1 MADDIRPSESVWVVH
16 PDNLEA
22 PQLISD
28 TALDSFLAGG
38 FTEMTDR
45 ARVRD
50 ADQIR
55 IFGPPDEPAQAA
67 KPPAPSGGGKTTGAP
82 APGEG

>member
-28 TALDSFLAGG
+28 TALDRFLADG
-38 FTEMTDR
+38 FVEMADR

-50 ADQIR
+50 ADQIK
-55 IFGPPDEPAQAA
+55 IFGPPDPPAGAA
-67 KPPAPSGGGKTTGAP
+67 KAPAPAGGKTTGASG
-82 APGEG
+82 AGEG